1 MKTIILIYFCSIT
14 VVASQSLSQRVDSL
28 NKIAWEQR
36 ETDPKDALRLSQ
48 EAIELST
55 PPSSS
60 PPYAHGLGAA
70 YSTMGFVKMMQG
82 APTSEILSAWQESIR
97 YRRSIGDSVRIA
109 NVYNQMADFYVSKGD
124 YIKALDYSQRACDIL
139 RDPEVPSSNPIAPE
153 QRRRNLG
160 NAYIALSKIYERQNL
175 DTLALLWA
183 NKAKSAL
190 FQAKTPEDSL
200 DAWLYAWEAYYY
212 AGEGRDNKQY
222 LDTAIQIYRTYLN
235 IPLDNDWSMHHAFA
249 LSLLERGGPGDT
261 AEATLVLKK
270 ALEVLP
276 NADSLERL
284 EGACYINLTQGQ
296 LLLKTNP
303 SQAINYL
310 RQAARFGPFNLDAMK
325 RLELWEALGEAYKG
339 IGNLG
344 KAYDF
349 QRRAY
354 ELNDSLQNVRI
365 GKQLHELDVQRLETS
380 KQAAEVEASKQRNRF
395 KNLAFGTAACVLLW
409 LLYSLNYRRKANKQL
424 AEAFDDLRKEAQIFA
439 EAVRKEERRFLG
451 EKTHDHASALTMV
464 SKVSQVL
471 LESTEQ
477 SSPNYPLAQHI
488 QQSLSEKA
496 TELRNQSEQL
506 REGEAYQDGNF
517 SSLGAFIEK
526 MTNILS
532 KVGRLRV
539 ERRVSVAEIPPS
551 TEAMAG
557 TIVQELLCNTL
568 KHAKA
573 KRVEIFVEQQESALW
588 IHYQDDGVGFPEEKN
603 GGNGLKDM
611 KKRAEVTG
619 GTFDVTNKPDGKGV
633 KIEITLPITPKA

>member
-1 MKTIILIYFCSIT
+1 MT
-14 VVASQSLSQRVDSL
+14 
-28 NKIAWEQR
+28 
-36 ETDPKDALRLSQ
+36 
-48 EAIELST
+48 
-55 PPSSS
+55 S
-60 PPYAHGLGAA
+60 PR
-70 YSTMGFVKMMQG
+70 
-82 APTSEILSAWQESIR
+82 SA
-97 YRRSIGDSVRIA
+97 
-109 NVYNQMADFYVSKGD
+109 
-124 YIKALDYSQRACDIL
+124 
-139 RDPEVPSSNPIAPE
+139 
-153 QRRRNLG
+153 
-160 NAYIALSKIYERQNL
+160 
-175 DTLALLWA
+175 
-183 NKAKSAL
+183 
-190 FQAKTPEDSL
+190 
-200 DAWLYAWEAYYY
+200 
-212 AGEGRDNKQY
+212 
-222 LDTAIQIYRTYLN
+222 
-235 IPLDNDWSMHHAFA
+235 
-249 LSLLERGGPGDT
+249 
-261 AEATLVLKK
+261 
-270 ALEVLP
+270 
-276 NADSLERL
+276 
-284 EGACYINLTQGQ
+284 
-296 LLLKTNP
+296 
-303 SQAINYL
+303 
-310 RQAARFGPFNLDAMK
+310 
-325 RLELWEALGEAYKG
+325 
-339 IGNLG
+339 
-344 KAYDF
+344 
-349 QRRAY
+349 
-354 ELNDSLQNVRI
+354 SLQ
-365 GKQLHELDVQRLETS
+365 
-380 KQAAEVEASKQRNRF
+380 
-395 KNLAFGTAACVLLW
+395 
-409 LLYSLNYRRKANKQL
+409 ANKQL

>member
-1 MKTIILIYFCSIT
+1 MKTTILIYFFGIT
-14 VVASQSLSQRVDSL
+14 AIASQSLSQRVDSL
-28 NKIAWEQR
+28 NEIAWEQR
-36 ETDPKDALRLSQ
+36 ETDPKNALRLSQ
-48 EAIELST
+48 EAIKLAS

-60 PPYAHGLGAA
+60 PAYAYGLGAA

-82 APTSEILSAWQESIR
+82 APTSEILGAWQESIR

-124 YIKALDYSQRACDIL
+124 YIKALDYSRRACDIL
-139 RDPEVPSSNPIAPE
+139 RDPEVPSSNAITPE
-153 QRRRNLG
+153 QRSRNLG

-175 DTLALLWA
+175 DTLTLLWA

-235 IPLDNDWSMHHAFA
+235 IPFDNDWSMHHAFA
-249 LSLLERGGPGDT
+249 LSLLERGNPGDT

-276 NADSLERL
+276 NADSLGQL

-296 LLLKTNP
+296 LFLKTNP

-310 RQAARFGPFNLDAMK
+310 RQAERFGPFNLDAMK

-380 KQAAEVEASKQRNRF
+380 KQAAEVEASKQRNRV
-395 KNLAFGTAACVLLW
+395 KNLFFSTAACVLLS
-409 LLYSLNYRRKANKQL
+409 LLYLLNYRRKANKRL
-424 AEAFDDLRKEAQIFA
+424 AEAFDDLRKEAQVFA
-439 EAVRKEERRFLG
+439 EGVRIEERRFLG

-471 LESTEQ
+471 LENTEA

-496 TELRNQSEQL
+496 TEMRNQSEQL

-557 TIVQELLCNTL
+557 NIVQELLCNTL

-573 KRVEIFVEQQESALW
+573 KHVEIFVEQRESALW
-588 IHYQDDGVGFPEEKN
+588 IHYQDDGVGFPEEQN

-611 KKRAEVTG
+611 KKRVEAAG